1 MGRQNG
7 VVTASSL
14 SMLASLWLVVAGLPV
29 FQQPFAAVP
38 EQPAAIALA
47 AGEVSLRRPCLR
59 LTCVGAEWEPPAPAT
74 TYAYR
79 DDEQPVVR
87 STLPG
92 EQRGGTALQVAV
104 SRPDWIYQRVDY
116 SRAVTGYGIAPI
128 RNGDTTLQ
136 IEAGT
141 GVRLQPYLDK
151 GTAKLGP
158 IARGRVLLEQRI
170 GENAD
175 LKQELV
181 IETGRANTYVH
192 NALGVDMRLMP
203 QLRLN
208 SGLQIEHDSA
218 GDGGRGST
226 DMLGNLTMQRDF
238 GKRASLTQQ
247 VLVEAGDQGM
257 QLRSAIGLQMLLRP
271 QWTLSTRLEQLRDDT
286 TNDGAPST
294 QGSFQLRRT
303 F

>member
-1 MGRQNG
+1 
-7 VVTASSL
+7 
-14 SMLASLWLVVAGLPV
+14 MLASLWLMVAGLPV

-59 LTCVGAEWEPPAPAT
+59 LRCVGAEWEPPAAAT

-79 DDEQPVVR
+79 DDEQPVMR
-87 STLPG
+87 TTLPG
-92 EQRGGTALQVAV
+92 EERGGAGIRVPV
-104 SRPDWIYQRVDY
+104 SRSDWIYRRVDY

-158 IARGRVLLEQRI
+158 IARGRVLLQQRI

-192 NALGVDMRLMP
+192 NALGVDMRPMP

-226 DMLGNLTMQRDF
+226 DMLGNLTVQRDF

-271 QWTLSTRLEQLRDDT
+271 EWTLSTRLEQLRDDT